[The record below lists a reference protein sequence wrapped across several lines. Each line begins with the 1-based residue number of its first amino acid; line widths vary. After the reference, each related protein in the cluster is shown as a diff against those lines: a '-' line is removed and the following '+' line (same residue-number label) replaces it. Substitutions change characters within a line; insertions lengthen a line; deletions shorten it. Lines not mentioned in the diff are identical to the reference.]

1 MMQRV
6 VRWGAVVVV
15 GALWAVS
22 AHAQTADEVVEKHLA
37 ALGGRAAL
45 AKLENRVATGSVTI
59 TTQGINLSGPV
70 ELYVKAPNK
79 SRSLIKLDL
88 TQFGA
93 GEMVIDQRCD
103 GKTAYAANS
112 VQGDREITGNQLENL
127 LNASFPSS
135 LLNYKDA
142 GAKVELAGKEQV
154 GDRTAYV
161 LVYTPKAGSV
171 AREFIDA
178 ETYLM
183 LRSVQKID
191 VAELGGEIE
200 QTSDMSDY
208 RDVGGY
214 KVPFSITTVNPAQTV
229 KISLANVEH
238 NKPIDDAM
246 FSRPAVK

>member
-1 MMQRV
+1 MQRA
-6 VRWGAVVVV
+6 VRWGAVVMM

-22 AHAQTADEVVEKHLA
+22 AQAQTADEVIEKHLT

-45 AKLENRVATGSVTI
+45 AKLENRVSTGSVSI
-59 TTQGINLSGPV
+59 STQGIDLSGPV
-70 ELYVKAPNK
+70 EVYVKAPNK

-112 VQGDREITGNQLENL
+112 MQGDREITGDQLQTL
-127 LNASFPSS
+127 LNASFPSAF
-135 LLNYKDA
+135 LNYKDA

-161 LVYTPKAGSV
+161 LVYTPKVGST

-178 ETYLM
+178 ETYLL
-183 LRSVQKID
+183 LRTVQKVD

-214 KVPFSITTVNPAQTV
+214 KVPFSIATVNPAQTV
-229 KISLANVEH
+229 KISLTNVEH
-238 NKPIDDAM
+238 NRPIDDAM
-246 FSRPAVK
+246 FSKPAVK